1 MDIWIADWMIRLLG
15 CYALVGALFAVPFVT
30 VGAAKL
36 DPRSAGSGFGFRVM
50 IFPGAAALWPWLLL
64 RWVHHCKR

>member
-1 MDIWIADWMIRLLG
+1 MDIWTADWMIRLLG
-15 CYALVGALFAVPFVT
+15 YYALAGALFAVAFVT

-36 DPRSAGSGFGFRVM
+36 DPRAAGAGFGFRVV

-64 RWVHHCKR
+64 RWLRNRKR